1 MERQHKSY
9 QSPIVLHHC
18 CSIDIKKPIHIKGKN
33 VCAKYN
39 CKKHVFEV
47 TSRVIIKVQCVKYQL
62 VEYHFHIPGEH
73 IVNDKKYC
81 AEVHYVFVKLGL
93 CEKHLPKHY
102 VCQNICHFCENG
114 NKKNFE
120 NEEKIEHSCDDARDV
135 LVIARVINPN
145 DDCVDLSNIQVE
157 VPSCYYEYDG
167 TLTTGNYSPV
177 RWIVGDDPI
186 CFNICQLEKVAKPD
200 RTIQPLDGRII
211 LFSGKTC

>member
-1 MERQHKSY
+1 MERNRKSY

-18 CSIDIKKPIHIKGKN
+18 CCLDIKKPIHIKGKN

-39 CKKHVFEV
+39 CKKRVFEV

-62 VEYHFHIPGEH
+62 VEYHFHVPAEH

-93 CEKHLPKHY
+93 CEKYLPKHY
-102 VCQNICHFCENG
+102 VCKNVCENDCE
-114 NKKNFE
+114 NDYKKK
-120 NEEKIEHSCDDARDV
+120 EKKECDDERDV

-167 TLTTGNYSPV
+167 TLTSGNNGPV
-177 RWIVGDDPI
+177 RWLVGDDPI
-186 CFNICQLEKVAKPD
+186 CFNICQLEKVAKPA
-200 RTIQPLDGRII
+200 RPIQPLDGRII